1 MSLGKLL
8 ATGRSLVGGPNAAR
22 YEVSHRNRLP
32 KFGSSKNP
40 FAPPTPAEPRVSPEE
55 TAAMPA
61 SPVEPALRPAP
72 QPEPVQ
78 ASTISPVVEHKKTQV
93 IALERPQPIAATV
106 KPGVRPG
113 WVARGKNWAHAVVA
127 LALATFVKLLGIL
140 GRLPGRF
147 RRAEQKPILPRFGKP
162 AVQTELS
169 LDNIKVV
176 RSDLE
181 DSDLEIVTAET
192 ATSTQVA
199 PSAPVASPKRG
210 PLPPAL
216 KKLTGRILG
225 SKPG

>member
-1 MSLGKLL
+1 MSFGKLL

-40 FAPPTPAEPRVSPEE
+40 FAQPAPAEPRVSPEE
-55 TAAMPA
+55 T
-61 SPVEPALRPAP
+61 PVQSAPTAEPVL
-72 QPEPVQ
+72 QPEPAMALPV
-78 ASTISPVVEHKKTQV
+78 APVVEHKKTQV
-93 IALERPQPIAATV
+93 IAFEPQPIAAPA

-113 WVARGKNWAHAVVA
+113 WVARGKIWAHAVVA
-127 LALATFVKLLGIL
+127 LALATFVKLLGFL

-147 RRAEQKPILPRFGKP
+147 RRAEQKPILPRFGKSV
-162 AVQTELS
+162 VQTELS
-169 LDNIKVV
+169 LDNIKVM

-210 PLPPAL
+210 PLPPVL
-216 KKLTGRILG
+216 KKLTGRIFG